1 MKNIVQKRAPTQVN
15 STKKDPATTRIFVP
29 HHKQRRHTF
38 YLHMENWHANVSRD
52 GSCCHAPPWH
62 DKESRA
68 SRTRAEELEEELD
81 VSEARP

>member
-38 YLHMENWHANVSRD
+38 YLHMENWHA
-52 GSCCHAPPWH
+52 
-62 DKESRA
+62 KESRA
-68 SRTRAEELEEELD
+68 SKSRAEELEEELD
-81 VSEARP
+81 VSDARP